1 MLPVIPLIQWCI
13 CCLIIL
19 AVIGI
24 SKNVNVMHEGVKEKE
39 HKDVLAIFHI
49 PKADVNLWDFYME
62 FKHL

>member
-1 MLPVIPLIQWCI
+1 MMPMIPLIQWCT

-24 SKNVNVMHEGVKEKE
+24 PKNVNVTHEEVKGKE

-49 PKADVNLWDFYME
+49 QKADVNL
-62 FKHL
+62 

>member
-1 MLPVIPLIQWCI
+1 MMPMIPLIQWCT

-24 SKNVNVMHEGVKEKE
+24 PKNVNVMHEEVKGKE

-49 PKADVNLWDFYME
+49 QKAGVNLEDFYM
-62 FKHL
+62 